1 MIVHKF
7 FPLLFLFFCT
17 CLPLHLSEA
26 AETHLQA
33 QAGTKKEAQ
42 AKNSKAA
49 PAAEKEGEGV
59 FTGFTSALGGKGT
72 ALPGKTPEEKLD
84 MLSAL
89 LKQGKNL
96 RQDVSM
102 VQDAMERNP
111 EAADKTEFVDR
122 INALNQQLNES
133 SRDFERIAT
142 GVELST
148 FEPQSQKKP
157 FNWKDEFSALLDPMI
172 KEMRDLTAPTK
183 QKADLRDQI
192 ETLSKQV
199 QTASQAVENL
209 KILGKASQDE
219 AMVRQLET
227 LQETWN
233 GEQARLSGK
242 LELAEM
248 ELHTLS
254 TQSGSLFEK
263 VRDSLSRFFKTR
275 GLYLFLALLA
285 FALTFFLLRY
295 LINLLLR
302 HLPKDKHGR
311 PHMYARLITIFA
323 HFASILLAMAALL
336 AVFYIVA
343 DWFMISLVVLI
354 FIGILWAV
362 RQTLPAQWQQ
372 SLLMLNMGPVRE
384 GERLV
389 LDGVPW
395 RVDSLGVF
403 CRISNPA
410 LDQVRRI
417 PVEQMLKLISRPY
430 DLEEPWFPCKKGDFI
445 KLGADNVVQVVS
457 LSHEQVEVLRA
468 GMATIYPT
476 ADFLRMAAA
485 NMNRKFSVSTTLPL
499 SYDLQAE
506 ATGTIPETLRSY
518 LQKRLDEEGYSS
530 KCLSVTCEFAQA
542 NTSSLDIAVILDFEG
557 DMAGLFYRLRRAL
570 QRWCV
575 DCCTE
580 NKWDIP
586 YNQIV
591 VHTAAQAQ

>member
-1 MIVHKF
+1 M
-7 FPLLFLFFCT
+7 PLLFLFVLS
-17 CLPLHLSEA
+17 CLFGHTDTPVLFA
-26 AETHLQA
+26 AEIHLQA
-33 QAGTKKEAQ
+33 QASTKKEVQ
-42 AKNSKAA
+42 NKNGQTVH
-49 PAAEKEGEGV
+49 PAETEEESA
-59 FTGFTSALGGKGT
+59 FTGFTSALGGKN
-72 ALPGKTPEEKLD
+72 ASLPGKTPEEKLG
-84 MLSAL
+84 MLEAL

-96 RQDVSM
+96 RQDVTV
-102 VQDAMERNP
+102 VQEVIDSNP
-111 EAADKTEFVDR
+111 ASADKTEFVDR
-122 INALNQQLNES
+122 LNALNRQLNES

-157 FNWKDEFSALLDPMI
+157 FNWKDEFSALFDPMI

-192 ETLSKQV
+192 ETLRKQV
-199 QTASQAVENL
+199 QTAGQAINNL
-209 KILGKASQDE
+209 KTLSKASQDE
-219 AMVRQLET
+219 VMVRQLAA
-227 LQETWN
+227 LQQTWN
-233 GEQARLSGK
+233 GEQARLNGK

-263 VRDSLSRFFKTR
+263 IMDGLSRFFKTR
-275 GLYLFLALLA
+275 GLYLFLGLLA

-295 LINLLLR
+295 LITLLLR
-302 HLPKDKHGR
+302 HLPKDKNGR
-311 PHMYARLITIFA
+311 PRLYARFLTIFA
-323 HFASILLAMAALL
+323 HFASVLLAMTALL

-343 DWFMISLVVLI
+343 DWFMISLVVLL
-354 FIGILWAV
+354 FIGFLWAV

-372 SLLMLNMGPVRE
+372 SLLILNMGPVRE

-417 PVEQMLKLISRPY
+417 PIEQMLKLISRPY
-430 DLEEPWFPCKKGDFI
+430 DLEEPWFPCKKGDYI
-445 KLGADNVVQVVS
+445 KLGENNVVQVSS
-457 LSHEQVEVLRA
+457 LSHEQVEVVRA
-468 GMATIYPT
+468 GMTTIYPT
-476 ADFLRMAAA
+476 ADFLGMAAG
-485 NMNRKFSVSTTLPL
+485 NMSQKFSVSTTLGL
-499 SYDLQAE
+499 SYDLQTE
-506 ATGTIPETLRSY
+506 ATGHIPATLSSY

-530 KCLSVTCEFAQA
+530 KCLGVTCEFALA
-542 NTSSLDIAVILDFEG
+542 NSSSLDIAVILEFEG
-557 DMAGLFYRLRRAL
+557 DMASLFYRLRRAL

-591 VHTAAQAQ
+591 VHNAAPA